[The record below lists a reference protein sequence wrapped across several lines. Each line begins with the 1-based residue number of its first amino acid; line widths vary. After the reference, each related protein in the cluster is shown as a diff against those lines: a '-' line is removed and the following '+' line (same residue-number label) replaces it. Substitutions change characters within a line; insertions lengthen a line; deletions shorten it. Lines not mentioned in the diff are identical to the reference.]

1 MPFYTHVYHLTV
13 DSFIGGQSYL
23 NIDNLLQ
30 IKFAKKFADYSEKT
44 TILQRVTI
52 TLRQPFLLQ
61 TTDDVIIMSSWWV
74 ISRVI
79 TCYPTAVEN
88 LREKNTRIKKCH
100 VVLFKSIALIYNMWV
115 TIIVVTRRVPQ
126 VTLVERM
133 SYATCFSSA
142 TCFLSLCPFSF
153 RH

>member
-1 MPFYTHVYHLTV
+1 MPLYTHVYHLTV

-61 TTDDVIIMSSWWV
+61 TTDEVIIMSS
-74 ISRVI
+74 
-79 TCYPTAVEN
+79 
-88 LREKNTRIKKCH
+88 
-100 VVLFKSIALIYNMWV
+100 
-115 TIIVVTRRVPQ
+115 
-126 VTLVERM
+126 
-133 SYATCFSSA
+133 
-142 TCFLSLCPFSF
+142 
-153 RH
+153 